1 MDDVKESVRQGVTKV
16 AGRLSGMASGV
27 MSSIQVRLGVNHQNL
42 VFITYSAYFRESNM
56 PTSPW
61 VFIGTCLVSILCLYG
76 REISTM
82 YENDHR
88 FFGLHRSSTTMLKN
102 ADSDFS
108 ILFQDKYGY

>member
-27 MSSIQVRLGVNHQNL
+27 MSSIQVRLGVNQQNL

-76 REISTM
+76 RELALCMKMITDFLVSI
-82 YENDHR
+82 EVLQH
-88 FFGLHRSSTTMLKN
+88 LKN
-102 ADSDFS
+102 ADPNFFNFIS
-108 ILFQDKYGY
+108 G